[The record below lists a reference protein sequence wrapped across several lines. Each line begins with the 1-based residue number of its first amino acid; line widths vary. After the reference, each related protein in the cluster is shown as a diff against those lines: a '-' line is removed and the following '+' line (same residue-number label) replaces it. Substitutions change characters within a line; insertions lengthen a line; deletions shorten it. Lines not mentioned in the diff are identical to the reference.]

1 MIKKILQNTVFKNF
15 SYLTIGSILSQFI
28 SLLTVLKITKNLH
41 PDDYGLYTFMIAQGT
56 LLLTVGDLGI
66 RNIVIRT
73 IARDPNRSKDLIYN
87 GAILRTLALLVLG
100 SAYLVYNHLLGNLG
114 AEELLFVLLFALI
127 SCFGKLFET
136 AFLGHQKMLP
146 PSVINLLFSI
156 LWFLWIFLLP
166 GKVMDVALLFYS
178 FLALNIIKN
187 LVFHITLQRQNLIL
201 GKMDGFVSSSYSL
214 LKESWPYLV
223 IVLVMLPYTQFTN
236 NFLDI
241 NSTREEIG
249 YFNLSGRLTGP
260 ISFVLDFGLVA
271 IFPNL
276 SALWVSNKT
285 KFKNFVSIGFK
296 YYMLLGMLLCFLFT
310 LFAKELFEFIF
321 PESYLSA
328 ILVCQLQVWYLF
340 LTSVDSLIGT
350 IFGATNNEKKI
361 LRLGIV
367 NSLFSTPIL
376 FFSSQYGAL
385 GLATGM
391 VFSFAI
397 FQFYLWYV
405 FRKTLHLKIEDRALM
420 WVSAAIL
427 FVFSY
432 FIGSEIDLI
441 NKLLVGLLV
450 LILTSMYFFRN
461 YTISKSV

>member
-1 MIKKILQNTVFKNF
+1 
-15 SYLTIGSILSQFI
+15 
-28 SLLTVLKITKNLH
+28 LTVLKITKILH

-56 LLLTVGDLGI
+56 LLLTIGDLGV

-73 IARDPNRSKDLIYN
+73 IARDPYRSKDLIYN
-87 GAILRTLALLVLG
+87 GALLRTIALLVLG
-100 SAYLVYNHLLGNLG
+100 GCYLLYNYFLGNLQT
-114 AEELLFVLLFALI
+114 EELLFVFLFALI

-146 PSVINLLFSI
+146 PSVINLSSSI

-166 GKVMDVALLFYS
+166 AATMDVAFLFYS
-178 FLALNIIKN
+178 FLGLNLLKN
-187 LVFHITLQRQNLIL
+187 LIFLVVLHKQGLML
-201 GKMDGFVSSSYSL
+201 GKMNGFLSSSYSL
-214 LKESWPYLV
+214 LKESWPYLAL
-223 IVLVMLPYTQFTN
+223 VLVMLPYTKFTN

-249 YFNLSGRLTGP
+249 YFNLSERLTGP
-260 ISFVLDFGLVA
+260 IAFVLDFGLVA

-276 SALWVSNKT
+276 SALWVSNKA
-285 KFKNFVSIGFK
+285 KFQTYVRMGFK

-310 LFAKELFEFIF
+310 LFAKELFGLIF
-321 PESYLSA
+321 PASYLPA
-328 ILVCQLQVWYLF
+328 VLVCQLQIWYLF

-376 FFSSQYGAL
+376 YFSSQYGAL
-385 GLATGM
+385 GLASGM

-397 FQFYLWYV
+397 FQFYLWHV
-405 FRKTLHLKIEDRALM
+405 FGKTLRFGIEDRGLM
-420 WVSAAIL
+420 WFSAAAL
-427 FVFSY
+427 FGVSY
-432 FIGSEIDLI
+432 FVAGDMHIGY
-441 NKLLVGLLV
+441 KLLMASGVLL
-450 LILTSMYFFRN
+450 LTGRYFFKN
-461 YTISKSV
+461 YALAKSP

>member
-1 MIKKILQNTVFKNF
+1 MIRNLFQNKVFKNF
-15 SYLTIGSILSQFI
+15 SYLTFGSILSQLI
-28 SLLTVLKITKNLH
+28 GLLTVLKITKILH
-41 PDDYGLYTFMIAQGT
+41 PDDYGLYTFLIAQGT
-56 LLLTVGDLGI
+56 LLLTIGDLGI
-66 RNIVIRT
+66 RNIVIRS

-100 SAYLVYNHLLGNLG
+100 AIYLLYNHLLGNLHG
-114 AEELLFVLLFALI
+114 QELLFVLLFALV

-146 PSVINLLFSI
+146 PSIINLAFSI
-156 LWFLWIFLLP
+156 VWFLWIFALP
-166 GKVMDVALLFYS
+166 GSYMDVPFLFYS
-178 FLALNIIKN
+178 FLALNLIKN
-187 LVFHITLQRQNLIL
+187 FVFHITLRKQGLVL
-201 GKMDGFVSSSYSL
+201 GKMKGFVTSSYSL
-214 LKESWPYLV
+214 LKESWPYLAL
-223 IVLVMLPYTQFTN
+223 VLVMLPYTKFTN

-249 YFNLSGRLTGP
+249 YFNLSERLTGP

-276 SALWVSNKT
+276 SALWVTNKA
-285 KFKNFVSIGFK
+285 KFQNFVSLGFK

-310 LFAKELFEFIF
+310 LFAKELFELIF
-321 PESYLSA
+321 PESYLPA
-328 ILVCQLQVWYLF
+328 VLVCQLQVWYLF
-340 LTSVDSLIGT
+340 LTSIDSLIGT

-376 FFSSQYGAL
+376 FLSSQYGAL
-385 GLATGM
+385 GLASGM

-405 FRKTLHLKIEDRALM
+405 FRKTLHFKIEDRGLM
-420 WVSAAIL
+420 WVSAAVL
-427 FVFSY
+427 FGLSY
-432 FIGSEIDLI
+432 FIAGNITLTY
-441 NKLLVGLLV
+441 KVLVGILV
-450 LILTSMYFFRN
+450 LILTGMYFFRN
-461 YTISKSV
+461 YTLAKSV

>member
-1 MIKKILQNTVFKNF
+1 MIKNILQNKVFKNF
-15 SYLTIGSILSQFI
+15 SYLTIGSILSQLI
-28 SLLTVLKITKNLH
+28 SLLTVFKITKILH

-73 IARDPNRSKDLIYN
+73 IARDPYRSKDLIYN
-87 GAILRTLALLVLG
+87 GAILRTLALLILG
-100 SAYLVYNHLLGNLG
+100 GIYLVYNHLLGNLQ

-146 PSVINLLFSI
+146 PSVINLGFSI
-156 LWFLWIFLLP
+156 VWFLWIFLLP
-166 GKVMDVALLFYS
+166 GKIMDVPFLFYS
-178 FLALNIIKN
+178 FLGLNVLKN
-187 LVFHITLQRQNLIL
+187 LVFHVTLRKHGLIL
-201 GKMDGFVSSSYSL
+201 GKMKSFVTSSYSL
-214 LKESWPYLV
+214 LKESWPYLAL
-223 IVLVMLPYTQFTN
+223 VLVMLPYTKFTN

-249 YFNLSGRLTGP
+249 YFNLSERLTGP

-276 SALWVSNKT
+276 SALWVSNKI

-296 YYMLLGMLLCFLFT
+296 YYMLFGMLLCFLFT
-310 LFAKELFEFIF
+310 LFAKELFGLIF
-321 PESYLSA
+321 PESYLPA
-328 ILVCQLQVWYLF
+328 VLVCQLQVWYLF
-340 LTSVDSLIGT
+340 LTSIDSLIGT
-350 IFGATNNEKKI
+350 VFGATNNERKI

-385 GLATGM
+385 GLASGM

-397 FQFYLWYV
+397 FQVYLWHV
-405 FRKTLHLKIEDRALM
+405 FRKTLQFKIEDRSLM
-420 WVSAAIL
+420 WVSAAVL

-432 FIGSEIDLI
+432 FIGSEIDI
-441 NKLLVGLLV
+441 IYKLLVACLA
-450 LILTSMYFFRN
+450 LILTGMYFFRN
-461 YTISKSV
+461 YTLAKSV

>member
-1 MIKKILQNTVFKNF
+1 MIKKIFQNKVFQNF
-15 SYLTIGSILSQFI
+15 SYLTIGSILSQLV
-28 SLLTVLKITKNLH
+28 SLLTVLKITKILH

-56 LLLTVGDLGI
+56 LLLTIGDLGI
-66 RNIVIRT
+66 RNIVIRS
-73 IARDPNRSKDLIYN
+73 IARDPHRSKDLIYN

-100 SAYLVYNHLLGNLG
+100 GCYLIYNYFLGTLQ
-114 AEELLFVLLFALI
+114 AEELLFVFLFALI

-146 PSVINLLFSI
+146 PSVINLSFSI

-166 GKVMDVALLFYS
+166 AATMSVAFLFYS
-178 FLALNIIKN
+178 FLGLNLLKN
-187 LVFHITLQRQNLIL
+187 LVFHVVLHKQGLIL
-201 GKMDGFVSSSYSL
+201 GKMKGFFSSSYSL
-214 LKESWPYLV
+214 LKESWPYLAL
-223 IVLVMLPYTQFTN
+223 VLVMLPYTKFTN

-249 YFNLSGRLTGP
+249 YFNLSERLTGP

-276 SALWVSNKT
+276 SALWVSNKA
-285 KFKNFVSIGFK
+285 KFKTYVSVGFK

-310 LFAKELFEFIF
+310 LFARELLGLVF
-321 PESYLSA
+321 PESYLPA

-376 FFSSQYGAL
+376 YFSSQYGAL
-385 GLATGM
+385 GLASGM
-391 VFSFAI
+391 VFSFAF
-397 FQFYLWYV
+397 FQIYLWHV
-405 FRKTLHLKIEDRALM
+405 FGKTLHFAIEDRGLM
-420 WVSAAIL
+420 WFSAAVL
-427 FVFSY
+427 FVVSY
-432 FIGSEIDLI
+432 YVASDLHVGY
-441 NKLLVGLLV
+441 KLLMASGAIL
-450 LILTSMYFFRN
+450 LTSMYFFKN
-461 YTISKSV
+461 YAVAKST

>member
-1 MIKKILQNTVFKNF
+1 MIKKIFHNKVFKNF
-15 SYLTIGSILSQFI
+15 SYLTIGSILSQLI
-28 SLLTVLKITKNLH
+28 SLLTVLKITKILH

-100 SAYLVYNHLLGNLG
+100 AVYLIYNHFLGNLQ

-146 PSVINLLFSI
+146 PSVINLSFSV
-156 LWFLWIFLLP
+156 LWFLWIFIIP
-166 GKVMDVALLFYS
+166 AAIVDVPFLFYS
-178 FLALNIIKN
+178 FLFLNIIKN
-187 LVFHITLQRQNLIL
+187 LVFHIILSKQGLIL
-201 GKMDGFVSSSYSL
+201 GKMDGFLASSYSL
-214 LKESWPYLV
+214 LRESWPYLAL
-223 IVLVMLPYTQFTN
+223 VLVMLPYTKFTN

-249 YFNLSGRLTGP
+249 YFNLSERLTGP

-276 SALWVSNKT
+276 SALWISNKS
-285 KFKNFVSIGFK
+285 KFKNYISVGFK
-296 YYMLLGMLLCFLFT
+296 YYMLFGMLLCFLFT
-310 LFAKELFEFIF
+310 LFAEELFGLIF
-321 PESYLSA
+321 PASYLPA
-328 ILVCQLQVWYLF
+328 VLVCQLQVWYLF

-350 IFGATNNEKKI
+350 VFGATNNEKKI

-385 GLATGM
+385 GLASGM
-391 VFSFAI
+391 IFSFAV
-397 FQFYLWYV
+397 FQFYLWHV
-405 FRKTLHLKIEDRALM
+405 FGKTLQFKIEDRGLM
-420 WVSAAIL
+420 WISAAVL
-427 FVFSY
+427 FGFSY
-432 FIGSEIDLI
+432 FIANEIGFI
-441 NKLLVGLLV
+441 YKFLVGVLV
-450 LILTSMYFFRN
+450 LALTGIYFFRN
-461 YTISKSV
+461 YTLAKSA